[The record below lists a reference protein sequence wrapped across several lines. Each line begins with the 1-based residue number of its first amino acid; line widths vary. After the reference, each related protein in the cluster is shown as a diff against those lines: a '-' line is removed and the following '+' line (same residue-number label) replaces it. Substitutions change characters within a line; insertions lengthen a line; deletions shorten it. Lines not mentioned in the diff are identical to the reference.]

1 MKQSRKEEDVVYVGI
16 DDPVSLRREV
26 LEASKSLV
34 SVLKGQHGTRDARA
48 AKHKRIEEL
57 RNKVTEIG
65 ELVAEAKQMLPQTEK
80 ISLPEEKKETIVKA
94 KKPAAAATKTKAP
107 ALPKA
112 RAEAHIDKFEMELQ
126 DIEKKLQS
134 L

>member
-1 MKQSRKEEDVVYVGI
+1 MKASKKEEDIMYVGI

-34 SVLKGQHGTRDARA
+34 RVLKGQHNLRDVRTT
-48 AKHKRIEEL
+48 KHKLIEDL

-65 ELVAEAKQMLPQTEK
+65 QLVTEARQMLPKTEM
-80 ISLPEEKKETIVKA
+80 LPEEKKEMPIKTTKA
-94 KKPAAAATKTKAP
+94 AAPKTKPAIQP
-107 ALPKA
+107 RA
-112 RAEAHIDKFEMELQ
+112 RIEPHIDKFERELQ
-126 DIEKKLQS
+126 DIENKLKS

>member
-1 MKQSRKEEDVVYVGI
+1 MKASRKEEDVVYVGI
-16 DDPVSLRREV
+16 DDPVGMRRNI

-34 SVLKGQHGTRDARA
+34 RVLKSQHSLREVRIT
-48 AKHKRIEEL
+48 KHKLIEDL

-65 ELVAEAKQMLPQTEK
+65 QLVAEAKQMLPKME
-80 ISLPEEKKETIVKA
+80 INLPEEKKETVVKA
-94 KKPAAAATKTKAP
+94 KKSVAAATKTKAP

-112 RAEAHIDKFEMELQ
+112 GIEPHIDKFERELQ
-126 DIEKKLQS
+126 DIERKLKE

>member
-1 MKQSRKEEDVVYVGI
+1 MKASKKEEEIVYVGI

-34 SVLKGQHGTRDARA
+34 RVLKGQHSLRDVRTT
-48 AKHKRIEEL
+48 KHKLIEDL

-65 ELVAEAKQMLPQTEK
+65 QLVADARQILPKMEMP
-80 ISLPEEKKETIVKA
+80 LPEEKKEMPVKITKSAAPKA
-94 KKPAAAATKTKAP
+94 KPAIQP
-107 ALPKA
+107 RA
-112 RAEAHIDKFEMELQ
+112 RIEPHIDKFERELQ
-126 DIEKKLQS
+126 DIENKLRS